1 LDRNSEPKSRAFNPH
16 LRAKTPNMKNL
27 IGDVVNQIE
36 GYEEFYWLR
45 KRKRK
50 ANDQETL
57 ERTVEAILCDLVL
70 LHNDSIHDSLFR
82 PLSNQVLR
90 QASRYKGVALGK
102 TLPSILQAM
111 ASEELDF
118 ITLEKGK
125 TEFAIKD
132 EELATA
138 PIGGSRTRIAP
149 STRLLTRLH
158 ERQLQQADVKDDL
171 DAECIILRAEKTTA
185 DLKADRSGAQV
196 QYEDTE
202 HTEALRQEVRAYNRW
217 LADADITCDA
227 LGVNPNNR
235 RISRIYNNSDFDQG
249 GRLYGGFWQG
259 MSTQERLESISIG
272 GDCVVEL
279 DYGQMSLMLYY
290 AEASKVPPTGDLYD
304 LSEQGIGP
312 EYRTGI
318 KKITQAIINAQNV
331 PTRFP
336 KNTKKHCGKLKL
348 NTIIRAVKEKHSGIY
363 PLMTSG
369 IGMQM
374 FRKESDLLMEVLLEM
389 KDKGIVALPI
399 HDAVMV
405 ADEHKELAKDIMI
418 RVFREQTGLTPQVT
432 EEGE

>member
-1 LDRNSEPKSRAFNPH
+1 
-16 LRAKTPNMKNL
+16 M
-27 IGDVVNQIE
+27 
-36 GYEEFYWLR
+36 
-45 KRKRK
+45 
-50 ANDQETL
+50 
-57 ERTVEAILCDLVL
+57 
-70 LHNDSIHDSLFR
+70 
-82 PLSNQVLR
+82 
-90 QASRYKGVALGK
+90 
-102 TLPSILQAM
+102 
-111 ASEELDF
+111 
-118 ITLEKGK
+118 
-125 TEFAIKD
+125 
-132 EELATA
+132 
-138 PIGGSRTRIAP
+138 
-149 STRLLTRLH
+149 
-158 ERQLQQADVKDDL
+158 
-171 DAECIILRAEKTTA
+171 
-185 DLKADRSGAQV
+185 
-196 QYEDTE
+196 
-202 HTEALRQEVRAYNRW
+202 
-217 LADADITCDA
+217 
-227 LGVNPNNR
+227 NPNNR
-235 RISRIYNNSDFDQG
+235 RIYRIYNNSDFDQG

-259 MSTQERLESISIG
+259 MSTQERLESISLG

-304 LSEQGIGP
+304 LSEQGIGT

-374 FRKESDLLMEVLLEM
+374 FRKESDLLMAVLLEM

-399 HDAVMV
+399 HDAVIV